1 MGNGQVGQGY
11 DKVQTCF
18 GLFGNRFYTCSMPD
32 SLFSKEYAYLCDL
45 LVNVRV
51 SRNLTQADVA
61 KRLGKPQ
68 SFVSKYERGERRLD
82 VVEFLQVAGALEID
96 ATDVIEQ
103 LVDYRNT
110 DAPAFPSVLDAW
122 RITAHDLTALLE
134 QNPSLRGML
143 LGYVADLKLQTLWLT
158 HPDISALV
166 KDDDHD
172 RTKKG
177 DRRIVYKGQ
186 PFVLEVKSLQTHSIR
201 YEDGVWSGKTQVD
214 ASDRREVVLPTGER
228 LNTTLL
234 LVGEFDVLAVN
245 VFAFENQW
253 RFVFARNQDLPRTTF
268 NKYTPA
274 QQEHLLTSL
283 VPVTWP
289 PQPPFTSDLYSL
301 LDAMLTERGVTI
313 S

>member
-1 MGNGQVGQGY
+1 M
-11 DKVQTCF
+11 T
-18 GLFGNRFYTCSMPD
+18 D
-32 SLFSKEYAYLCDL
+32 SLFSEDYIYLRDL
-45 LVNVRV
+45 LVNARA
-51 SRNLTQADVA
+51 SKDLTQADVA

-82 VVEFLQVAGALEID
+82 VIEFMQVVGALEID
-96 ATDVIEQ
+96 ATDVIRQ
-103 LVDYRNT
+103 LEHDRDT
-110 DAPAFPSVLDAW
+110 DEPLSPSILDTW
-122 RITAHDLTALLE
+122 RITSRDLTDLLE

-143 LGYVADLKLQTLWLT
+143 LGYVAELKFQTLWLT
-158 HPDISALV
+158 HPDISASV

-214 ASDRREVVLPTGER
+214 ASDRREVVLPTGEK

-234 LVGEFDVLAVN
+234 VMGEFDVLAVN

-253 RFVFARNQDLPRTTF
+253 RFVFARNQDLPRTNF
-268 NKYTPA
+268 NKYTQA
-274 QQEHLLTSL
+274 QQEHLLASL

-289 PQPPFTSDLYSL
+289 PQPPFTTDLYSL
-301 LDAMLTERGVTI
+301 LDAMLAERGVTI